1 MTEKILTPEGE
12 EEEVNEE
19 TEEETEEVKET
30 NEYRTNFPV
39 E

>member
-1 MTEKILTPEGE
+1 MTEKVLTPEGE